1 MMTNDAEYIKMRE
14 ERWRSEERIDLRAL
28 GPNLGEGRGRAERRR
43 RKEIEKEEE
52 RKRKGREGSR
62 DWRRRGSFPVTHHP
76 LLTPPVNLS

>member
-1 MMTNDAEYIKMRE
+1 MGISDLKN
-14 ERWRSEERIDLRAL
+14 DLRAL
-28 GPNLGEGRGRAERRR
+28 GPNLGEGRGRAGRRR

>member
-1 MMTNDAEYIKMRE
+1 MRRSDIK
-14 ERWRSEERIDLRAL
+14 IDLRAL
-28 GPNLGEGRGRAERRR
+28 GPNLGEGRGRAGRRR

-76 LLTPPVNLS
+76 PSSHPPKVTPFPLGYAPDD